1 MLQSAERTEC
11 LHDSVLGRDRTDD
24 YASRRS
30 RQVEMIH
37 YEKNYGEKP
46 V

>member
-11 LHDSVLGRDRTDD
+11 LHGSVLERGRTVD
-24 YASRRS
+24 YASGRTKQDERT
-30 RQVEMIH
+30 QH
-37 YEKNYGEKP
+37 EKNYEEQP

>member
-11 LHDSVLGRDRTDD
+11 LHGSVLERGRTDD

-30 RQVEMIH
+30 KQVERIQ
-37 YEKNYGEKP
+37 YEKNYEEQP
-46 V
+46 A